1 MFNDIFVKYV
11 NIIQYLIC
19 RQRVIIKQFKLLL
32 KIIFKKKIHQ
42 IIVIEGLCIKIIN
55 KVSIILC
62 KLWG

>member
-32 KIIFKKKIHQ
+32 KIIFKKKIQQ